1 MPYDYYDQLKEQ
13 RDGEEYT
20 EISDVI
26 RKNMWNDS
34 IDFQKSLEWME
45 VEDKIRI
52 RLYLLLRYN

>member
-13 RDGEEYT
+13 RDSEKYT
-20 EISDVI
+20 ETSDII
-26 RKNMWNDS
+26 RKNVWNDS
-34 IDFQKSLEWME
+34 IDFQKSIEWME

>member
-13 RDGEEYT
+13 RDSEEYT

-26 RKNMWNDS
+26 RKNVWNDS